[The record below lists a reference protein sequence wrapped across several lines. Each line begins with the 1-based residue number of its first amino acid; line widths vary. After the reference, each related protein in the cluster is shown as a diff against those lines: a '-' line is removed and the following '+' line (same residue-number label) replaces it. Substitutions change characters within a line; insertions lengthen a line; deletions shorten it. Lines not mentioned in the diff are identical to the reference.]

1 MPAMAFRGVVTKS
14 GVMNKTA
21 TVTVSRW
28 VRHQLTGKMVV
39 KKKKLLTHDEN
50 NVLQKDDEVIIR
62 NCRPL
67 SARKRFT
74 LEKVVKSPETE
85 SKIRRALLEQQA
97 AQQQA
102 AQQQAQQATAQT
114 SA

>member
-39 KKKKLLTHDEN
+39 KKKKLLTHDEQ
-50 NVLQKDDEVIIR
+50 NVLQKDDEVLIR

-74 LEKVVKSPETE
+74 LEKIVRSPETE
-85 SKIRRALLEQQA
+85 SKVRRALLEQQA
-97 AQQQA
+97 AQQQV
-102 AQQQAQQATAQT
+102 AQQQAAQAQQPA

>member
-1 MPAMAFRGVVTKS
+1 
-14 GVMNKTA
+14 
-21 TVTVSRW
+21 
-28 VRHQLTGKMVV
+28 MVV

-50 NVLQKDDEVIIR
+50 NGALQNTLLKDHANAIAPPVLQKDDEVIIR